1 MIESILEAQET
12 FDGYD
17 VRNLTSYSTGAQ
29 ISLPFIRE
37 TWMLDVLN
45 VRPVNSGVRHAS
57 HNEDSRG
64 SCSETQKAN
73 AAVNGTIS
81 GGLTTHSTG
90 AELAWI
96 SSSTWML
103 FADIFRPVNSGV
115 RFLLNDLAQILNRQS
130 RIFIRRGEC

>member
-1 MIESILEAQET
+1 
-12 FDGYD
+12 
-17 VRNLTSYSTGAQ
+17 
-29 ISLPFIRE
+29 
-37 TWMLDVLN
+37 MLLYPAS
-45 VRPVNSGVRHAS
+45 RRVNSGVRHAS

-103 FADIFRPVNSGV
+103 FADTSRPVNSSV
-115 RFLLNDLAQILNRQS
+115 RFLLNAMAQNDESVILNYTEAEYGS
-130 RIFIRRGEC
+130 NAHNA